1 MKTALVTG
9 GSRGIG
15 AEISRALAKAGFQ
28 VVVNYCH
35 SPEAA
40 GDIVNQIID
49 EGGKAMA
56 VAADIGSYEQI
67 QKLFDLTEKEF
78 GPVDVLV
85 NNAGIEI
92 RVPSVDYKEETWDL
106 MMNTNL
112 KGAFF
117 CSQRAL
123 RTMIQ
128 NKWGRVINISSIHE
142 DRPTANRSIYSISK
156 GGLRAMTRELA
167 KEYAAF
173 GVTVNSIAPGAIRTD
188 LNRKVLE
195 DPAYEAMVLK
205 NIPAKFIAEPYDIS
219 AAVVFLTSD
228 GARYING
235 ASLYIDGGLS
245 LN

>member
-15 AEISRALAKAGFQ
+15 AEISRALAKDGFQ
-28 VVVNYCH
+28 VVVNYFH

-40 GDIVNQIID
+40 ENIVKQIEN
-49 EGGKAMA
+49 EGGRAMA
-56 VAADIGSYEQI
+56 AAADIGSYEQI
-67 QKLFDLTEKEF
+67 QKLFDITEKEF

-123 RTMIQ
+123 RTMIK
-128 NKWGRVINISSIHE
+128 NKWGRIINISSIHE

-156 GGLRAMTRELA
+156 GGLRVMTRELA
-167 KEYAAF
+167 KEYAVY

-205 NIPAKFIAEPYDIS
+205 NIPAKFIADPDDIAS
-219 AAVVFLTSD
+219 TVVFLTSEK
-228 GARYING
+228 ARYING
-235 ASLYIDGGLS
+235 ASIYIDGGLS